1 MKICIIAEGCY
12 PYIAGGVSSWIQM
25 LIEGMPEHEFVI
37 FTIGAE
43 EKSRGIYKYD
53 IPKNVVE
60 IRENFLDEFFDER
73 IPKNIKYKLS
83 QNQKEQFVNLFAGKK
98 VDWNIIFDM
107 FSKNGK
113 YKANEF
119 LCSNEFLDII
129 RSLCAE
135 RYDQFPFNEVFWTIR
150 SMLIPVLNMLM
161 CDLPEADIYHSVS
174 TGYAGIM
181 ASMFKAKTGKPFILT
196 EHGIYT
202 REREEEILKAGWV
215 DANFKQTWI
224 EFFYSLSLG
233 AYETADAVTALFSN
247 ARRMQIELGA
257 DEDKCIVIPN
267 GINTERF
274 NGINQILQHEEDEI
288 AIGAILRVVPIKD
301 IKTMIYSFDIVKHA
315 IPNAKLYIM
324 GPCDEDEEYYNEC
337 LELIESLKCK
347 DIVFTGRVDISKW
360 MDKLDLVIL
369 TSISEGQPF
378 VLLEAMSAKRPVL
391 ATDVGSCR
399 EIIEGPDDE
408 FGDCGIT
415 VPVMNPNMIAKG
427 IIKMVKDKSKMIQM
441 AEDGYDR
448 VNKYYRKEDFLE
460 KYKDLYWSVIDNGR
474 SRI

>member
-25 LIEGMPEHEFVI
+25 LINGMPEHEFI
-37 FTIGAE
+37 IYTIGAE

-60 IRENFLDEFFDER
+60 IRENFLDEFLEKR
-73 IPKNIKYKLS
+73 ISKKINYKLTE
-83 QNQKEQFVNLFAGKK
+83 NQRKQFVNFFTGKR
-98 VDWNIIFDM
+98 VDWKIIFDM
-107 FSKNGK
+107 FCKGGQF
-113 YKANEF
+113 KANEF
-119 LCSNEFLDII
+119 LCSKEFLDII
-129 RSLCAE
+129 RNLCAE
-135 RYDQFPFNEVFWTIR
+135 RYEQFSFNEVFWTIR

-161 CDLPEADIYHSVS
+161 SELPEADVYHSVS
-174 TGYAGIM
+174 TGYAGII
-181 ASMFKAKTGKPFILT
+181 ASMFKARTDKPFILT

-215 DANFKQTWI
+215 DPNFKQTWI
-224 EFFYSLSLG
+224 DFFYGLSLG
-233 AYETADAVTALFSN
+233 AYETADVVTSLFSN

-257 DEDKCIVIPN
+257 DKNKCVVIPN

-274 NGINQILQHEEDEI
+274 NNINDIFQHENNEI
-288 AIGAILRVVPIKD
+288 AIGAIVRVVPIKD
-301 IKTMIYSFDIVKHA
+301 IKTMIYSFDIVKHT

-337 LELIESLKCK
+337 IELIDSLKCE

-408 FGDCGIT
+408 FEECGIT
-415 VPVMNPNMIAKG
+415 VPVMNPNLIAKG
-427 IIKMVKDKSKMIQM
+427 IIKMVENKPKMIQM
-441 AEDGYDR
+441 AEEGYKR
-448 VNKYYRKEDFLE
+448 VNKYYRKEDFLD
-460 KYKDLYWSVIDNGR
+460 KYKDLYWSVVNNGR
-474 SRI
+474 GRI